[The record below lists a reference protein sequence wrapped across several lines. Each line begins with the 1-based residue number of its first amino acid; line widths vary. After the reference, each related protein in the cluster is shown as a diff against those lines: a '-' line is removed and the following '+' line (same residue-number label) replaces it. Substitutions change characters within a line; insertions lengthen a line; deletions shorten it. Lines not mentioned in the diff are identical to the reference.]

1 MSGTTTDEVAQG
13 STDHQSRVFWRFWT
27 GSTVSEVG
35 DAVTTVALPL
45 LAVQVLHATTFQVS
59 LLAAAGY
66 VAWIVI
72 GLPAGVI
79 VSRLPL
85 RGTQVGMDLLRAAA
99 LASIPV
105 AAALGV
111 LTLAHLVVVA
121 LVISLATVVFD
132 VGNSTFLPSIVS
144 KEQLTARN
152 SFTSGSFAA
161 VQVGGPS
168 LGGLLVATVGAVTSL
183 LVDVASYV
191 VSALFLRS
199 LPRPPRQVPTTGAPS
214 AATLIRDG
222 LRFVVR
228 HEVIRPCVVAATL
241 VNFACGALLALTPV
255 FLVRTLDAPT
265 GLVGVLIAT
274 EGVGSLVGAAVTTR
288 LATRFGSARTILV
301 ASVLGS
307 AMALLMPLAT
317 PGWGVLL
324 FAIGN
329 AGFAAGV
336 VVLSIL
342 TRTHRQ
348 TVVPSD
354 LLPRVM
360 ATVRFISW
368 GAIPV
373 GALTA
378 GVAATG
384 LGDRGAFWLVCALTF
399 TAPASLWLSPLR
411 SRRDLA

>member
-1 MSGTTTDEVAQG
+1 MSGTTTDDVASG
-13 STDHQSRVFWRFWT
+13 STTDQSRVFWRFWT
-27 GSTVSEVG
+27 GSTVSQVG

-59 LLAAAGY
+59 LIAAASY

-85 RGTQVGMDLLRAAA
+85 RETQVAMDLVRATA

-105 AAALGV
+105 AAGFGV
-111 LTLAHLVVVA
+111 LSLGHLVAVA
-121 LVISLATVVFD
+121 LVIGLATVVFD
-132 VGNSTFLPSIVS
+132 VGNSTFLPSIVG

-152 SFTSGSFAA
+152 SFTSGSFAV

-168 LGGLLVATVGAVTSL
+168 LGGVLVAAVGAVASL
-183 LVDVASYV
+183 LVDVVSYA

-199 LPRPPRQVPTTGAPS
+199 LPRPPRQAPAVGGPS

-222 LRFVVR
+222 LRFVAR
-228 HEVIRPCVVAATL
+228 HEVIRPCVVAATA
-241 VNFACGALLALTPV
+241 VNFVCGGLLALTPV

-274 EGVGSLVGAAVTTR
+274 EGVGSLLGAAVTPR
-288 LATRFGSARTILV
+288 LAAGLGSARLV
-301 ASVLGS
+301 LGASVLG
-307 AMALLMPLAT
+307 AALALLMPLAT
-317 PGWGVLL
+317 PGWGVLV
-324 FAIGN
+324 FAVGN

-378 GVAATG
+378 GLAATW
-384 LGDRGAFWLVCALTF
+384 LGDRGAFWLVCALTCI
-399 TAPASLWLSPLR
+399 APASLWLSPLR
-411 SRRDLA
+411 TGRDLA